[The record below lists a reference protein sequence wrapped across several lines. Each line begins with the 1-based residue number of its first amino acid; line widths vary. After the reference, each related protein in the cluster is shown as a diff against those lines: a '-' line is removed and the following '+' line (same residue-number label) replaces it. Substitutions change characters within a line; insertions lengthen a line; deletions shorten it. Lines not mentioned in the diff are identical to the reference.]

1 MNCVWVG
8 VNFFRTAAKTSDDGL
23 EPVNNGVEPAIGSS
37 ERFNYSADH
46 SDDGLEPS
54 NDSRGRVKDNVEC
67 NEAGV
72 DPINDGTLVAN
83 EGPPR
88 AQSQPGHVNEI
99 VLVTRIN
106 AGRVGR
112 HSDTQTMMSSH

>member
-1 MNCVWVG
+1 MNCLWEG
-8 VNFFRTAAKTSDDGL
+8 ANLTNAAKTRDDGL
-23 EPVNNGVEPAIGSS
+23 EPVNDGLEPATGSS

-54 NDSRGRVKDNVEC
+54 NDSWGRVKDNVEC
-67 NEAGV
+67 NDVGV

-88 AQSQPGHVNEI
+88 AQSQPDHVNEI
-99 VLVTRIN
+99 VRVTRIKT
-106 AGRVGR
+106 GRVGR
-112 HSDTQTMMSSH
+112 HSDA